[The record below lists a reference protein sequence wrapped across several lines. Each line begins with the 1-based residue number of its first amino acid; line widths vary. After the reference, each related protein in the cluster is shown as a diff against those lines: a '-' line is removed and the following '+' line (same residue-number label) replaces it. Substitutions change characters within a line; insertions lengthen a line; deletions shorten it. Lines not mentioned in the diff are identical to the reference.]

1 MNKRASATKAERLLR
16 RFWRHARGVVAIEF
30 AFLVPA
36 LVLFTMG
43 AIEFGLILFDYQ
55 RAGEAT
61 RRAVR
66 DLVINPPLAALDT
79 LANDGTVVCTGSGGS
94 VSCTGGAV
102 QGDASTTFTLL
113 YDKMQDI
120 FSDIEPQNVSITY
133 SATAGIDK
141 ATNPGVVTPVV
152 TLSLTG
158 MRHEFL
164 MLQVI
169 PGLPDGFDLPSF
181 ASSRI
186 SSTQAL

>member
-1 MNKRASATKAERLLR
+1 MNRRALATKAERLLR
-16 RFWRHARGVVAIEF
+16 RFWRHARGAVAIEF
-30 AFLVPA
+30 AFLVPV

-43 AIEFGLILFDYQ
+43 TLEFGLILFDYQ

-66 DLVINPPLAALDT
+66 DLVINPPLATLDN
-79 LANDGTVVCTGSGGS
+79 LANDMTVVCTGSGGG
-94 VSCTGGAV
+94 VSCTGGTV
-102 QGDASTTFTLL
+102 QGDASTTFALL
-113 YDKMQDI
+113 YDKMRDI
-120 FSDIEPQNVSITY
+120 YSDIEPQNVSITY
-133 SATAGIDK
+133 SATSGIDK

-164 MLQVI
+164 MLQIV
-169 PGLPDGFDLPSF
+169 PGLPDGFALPSF

-186 SSTQAL
+186 ASTQAL

>member
-1 MNKRASATKAERLLR
+1 MR
-16 RFWRHARGVVAIEF
+16 RFWRNIRGAAAIEF
-30 AFLVPA
+30 AF
-36 LVLFTMG
+36 VLPPLLMLTLG

-79 LANDGTVVCTGSGGS
+79 LRVDGTVTCTGTGAS
-94 VSCTGGAV
+94 VSCSGGAV
-102 QGDASTTFTLL
+102 DGDASTTFAAL
-113 YDKMQDI
+113 YDKMEAV
-120 FSDIEPQNVSITY
+120 FEDIEPTNVSVTY
-133 SATAGIDK
+133 AASGVDK
-141 ATNPGVVTPVV
+141 ASNPGVVTPVV

-164 MLQVI
+164 ILQII
-169 PGLPDGFDLPSF
+169 PGVPTGIDFPAF
-181 ASSRI
+181 AASRV

>member
-1 MNKRASATKAERLLR
+1 MNRRASATKAERLLR
-16 RFWRHARGVVAIEF
+16 RFWRHARGAVAIEF
-30 AFLVPA
+30 AFLVPV

-43 AIEFGLILFDYQ
+43 ALEFGLILFDYQ

-66 DLVINPPLAALDT
+66 DLVINPPLATLDS
-79 LANDGTVVCTGSGGS
+79 LANDGTVVCTGSDGG

-102 QGDASTTFTLL
+102 QGDAGTTFTLL
-113 YDKMQDI
+113 YDKMQDVY
-120 FSDIEPQNVSITY
+120 SDIEPQNVSITY

-164 MLQVI
+164 MLQVV

-186 SSTQAL
+186 AATQAL

>member
-1 MNKRASATKAERLLR
+1 MNKRASETKAKLLLR
-16 RFWRHARGVVAIEF
+16 RFWRHARGVMAIEF
-30 AFLVPA
+30 AILAPA

-43 AIEFGLILFDYQ
+43 ALEFGLILFDYQ
-55 RAGEAT
+55 KAGEAT

-66 DLVINPPLAALDT
+66 DLVINPPLAALDA
-79 LANDGTVVCTGSGGS
+79 LADDGTVVCIGSGGG

-102 QGDASTTFTLL
+102 QGDASATFTLL
-113 YDKMQDI
+113 YNKMQDI
-120 FSDIEPQNVSITY
+120 FSDILPQNVSVTY

-164 MLQVI
+164 ILQYV
-169 PGLPDGFDLPSF
+169 PGISSGFDLPAF
-181 ASSRI
+181 ASSRV

>member
-30 AFLVPA
+30 AFLVPV

-43 AIEFGLILFDYQ
+43 VLEFGLILFDYQ

-66 DLVINPPLAALDT
+66 DLVINPPLATLDI
-79 LANDGTVVCTGSGGS
+79 LVNDGTVVCTGSGGV

-102 QGDASTTFTLL
+102 QKDADTTFALL
-113 YDKMQDI
+113 YDKMQNI

-133 SATAGIDK
+133 NATSGIDK
-141 ATNPGVVTPVV
+141 ATNPGVVTPLV

-164 MLQVI
+164 MLQIV

-186 SSTQAL
+186 ASTQAL

>member
-1 MNKRASATKAERLLR
+1 MNRRASATKAERLLR
-16 RFWRHARGVVAIEF
+16 RFWRHARGQVAIEF
-30 AFLVPA
+30 AFLAPA

-43 AIEFGLILFDYQ
+43 TLEFGLILSDYQ

-79 LANDGTVVCTGSGGS
+79 LANDGTVVCTGSGGG

-102 QGDASTTFTLL
+102 QGSASTTFTLL

-164 MLQVI
+164 MLQIV

-186 SSTQAL
+186 ASTQAL